1 MVSATASDKIMEKI
15 LFVRT
20 LFLVNFFLLPFFV
33 SMSSNLPLQ
42 AGHFLLGYR
51 CSGTSL
57 SFFAA
62 VFASLLRLT
71 PQLGEDVAY
80 MSFDRRQFNI
90 HHLPPPFPLFSSFLH
105 IFY

>member
-15 LFVRT
+15 LFVRK

-71 PQLGEDVAY
+71 P
-80 MSFDRRQFNI
+80 
-90 HHLPPPFPLFSSFLH
+90 PPPAW
-105 IFY
+105 